1 LQKRTEFLGEGTE
14 LTKIRF
20 LVFQHLDVEHP
31 GSLRELMA
39 TDGTCDVVR
48 LDAGECIPELE
59 DYDALLVFGGPMDV
73 WQESEF
79 LWLKRE
85 KSAIRNFVSRLNR
98 PFLGICLGHQL
109 LADALGGEVGK
120 MNVPEVGVRTVKRT
134 DAGRSDQ
141 ILGLLP
147 DVFPTVQWHGAE
159 VKSLPSNSVLLA
171 TNSECE
177 NQAFRTGNCAYGVQ
191 YHVEVEPT
199 TISEWGKIPEYASA
213 LAKVAG
219 NEGLSSFERS
229 ATSSMPLFVES
240 ARKLYRGFHEVV
252 IRSRILRCS

>member
-1 LQKRTEFLGEGTE
+1 
-14 LTKIRF
+14 
-20 LVFQHLDVEHP
+20 
-31 GSLRELMA
+31 MA

-48 LDAGECIPELE
+48 LNAGECIPELE
-59 DYDALLVFGGPMDV
+59 RYDALLVFGGPMDV

-79 LWLKRE
+79 PWLKRE
-85 KSAIRNFVSRLNR
+85 KSAIRDFVLRLNR
-98 PFLGICLGHQL
+98 PFLGVCLGHQL
-109 LADALGGEVGK
+109 LADALGGEVRK
-120 MNVPEVGVRTVKRT
+120 MNVPEVGVRTVERT
-134 DAGRSDQ
+134 IAGRADQ

-177 NQAFRTGNCAYGVQ
+177 NQAFRTGNSAYGVQ

-199 TISEWGKIPEYASA
+199 TISEWGKIPEYGSA

-219 NEGLSSFERS
+219 NEGQSSFERT
-229 ATSSMPLFVES
+229 ATSSMPLFLEF
-240 ARKLYRGFHEVV
+240 ARKLYSGFRELV
-252 IRSRILRCS
+252 ILSRILRCS